1 MWYDVTIAPLDR
13 LCFSSSLSA
22 FWSWCIELR
31 DFMSGHLD
39 WAPQAFTSSTPFLLS
54 PVLLPLSVCVHT
66 QAPALHLFCCVMNKC
81 LLSLTSLPHVC
92 GIPAKHRA
100 CGGGGTASHYFTA
113 DKQQCV
119 QLRLNKWKTEALF
132 FLWLFLPRPLRSP
145 ILLLCCCVCLWCC
158 PVTLVW
164 FWFVVQHVVLSV
176 AWQCRVRSK
185 NELIHSGR
193 KKKVCWLKKRK
204 YHKHKC
210 VTVLPIYYSVY
221 II

>member
-100 CGGGGTASHYFTA
+100 CGGGGHCISLFYSWQAAVCSAEIKKMKNWGSLLPLALPPSTSAQPYSSS
-113 DKQQCV
+113 V
-119 QLRLNKWKTEALF
+119 LLRLSL
-132 FLWLFLPRPLRSP
+132 
-145 ILLLCCCVCLWCC
+145 
-158 PVTLVW
+158 
-164 FWFVVQHVVLSV
+164 VLS
-176 AWQCRVRSK
+176 C
-185 NELIHSGR
+185 HSGLVL
-193 KKKVCWLKKRK
+193 VCGAACCAVCGLA
-204 YHKHKC
+204 
-210 VTVLPIYYSVY
+210 V
-221 II
+221 